1 MFTLSWSKKKKKKIY
16 QSSSCQSKIP
26 NSNQASVCIYVS
38 QSKGLAQLGLGEVT
52 ESLFRGEGASGRLWE
67 TVGVEDGA
75 RPGSPHTDGV
85 LPAQKNN

>member
-16 QSSSCQSKIP
+16 QSKIP
-26 NSNQASVCIYVS
+26 NSNQASVCIHVS

-67 TVGVEDGA
+67 SRTEDVQEVHTPTA
-75 RPGSPHTDGV
+75 FSP
-85 LPAQKNN
+85 PRKIIK